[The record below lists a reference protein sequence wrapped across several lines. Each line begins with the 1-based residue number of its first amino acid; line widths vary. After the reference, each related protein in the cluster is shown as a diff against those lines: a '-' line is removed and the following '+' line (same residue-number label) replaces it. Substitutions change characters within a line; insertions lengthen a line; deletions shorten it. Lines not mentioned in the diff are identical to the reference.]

1 MASNFKVSRLRKKYF
16 ISIWQTFT
24 DTEIKKQGQAVFLTI
39 EGKAR
44 EFVPEL
50 DVTDI
55 NCDSGIQN
63 IINRLNEQYLKDK
76 TQTVFET
83 FETFEKY
90 TRASEMTL
98 LDFLNEFKKL
108 LNKTKQYGTNIS
120 SDISYQLLK
129 AAHFSE
135 YHEQLTRTT
144 ISNLDFDVMKRQLK
158 KIFGDSPSSSI
169 NLENPSFASP
179 SGIKF

>member
-83 FETFEKY
+83 FETFEK
-90 TRASEMTL
+90 
-98 LDFLNEFKKL
+98 
-108 LNKTKQYGTNIS
+108 
-120 SDISYQLLK
+120 
-129 AAHFSE
+129 
-135 YHEQLTRTT
+135 
-144 ISNLDFDVMKRQLK
+144 
-158 KIFGDSPSSSI
+158 
-169 NLENPSFASP
+169 
-179 SGIKF
+179 